1 MKLSNLVTR
10 HMARSLFKRYLLTAM
25 LSIICLFA
33 FLTALLMHFAID
45 IDDVD
50 RELRLPARA
59 IGEFTTLVKPEQL
72 KTVGEKVDAL
82 NREFSNQKISPQDFH
97 YAIFNRSYAL
107 LASSAAA
114 PATVMRDSAQALSE
128 KATRTNGWY
137 TKAVLQK
144 ESSVIVVVAA
154 SEAHINNA
162 LMQAVPQIL
171 QSMLITLLVS
181 IVVVWLSSRFALR
194 PLSSLVRQVSE
205 LKANSFEQLRP
216 EREFT
221 ELKPLVHAINART
234 QEVQANLQRERAFFS
249 DAAHELRTPLA
260 VINAQAYRVVKS
272 TEEPERRGALHA
284 LEAGVQRA
292 AHLLASLLN
301 LARLDSTAVE
311 LDAQGIDLAEVAA
324 KVVAQHASR
333 AFAQQ
338 QEISLSHGLAQH
350 QLVKGNQNDVQSIIE
365 NLVDNAIRYAG
376 QGATILV
383 EMGDA
388 DEHHAYVAVSDNG
401 PGMTSTD
408 EAQAFERFKRGS
420 QSVHSAGSGL
430 GLAIV
435 KATTARLNGQVSLSK
450 GVDAG
455 GLCVKVVL
463 LKLA

>member
-10 HMARSLFKRYLLTAM
+10 HMERSLFKRYLLTAM
-25 LSIICLFA
+25 LSIISLFA

-72 KTVGEKVDAL
+72 KMVGEKVDAL
-82 NREFSNQKISPQDFH
+82 NREFSYQKISTQDFH

-128 KATRTNGWY
+128 KATLTNRWY

-154 SEAHINNA
+154 SEAYINNA

-194 PLSSLVRQVSE
+194 PLSTLVKQVN
-205 LKANSFEQLRP
+205 LLNAPSFEQLRP

-234 QEVQANLQRERAFFS
+234 QEMQANLQRERAFFS

-272 TEEPERRGALHA
+272 NEELERRGALHA

-292 AHLLASLLN
+292 AHLLTSLLN

-311 LDAQGIDLAEVAA
+311 LHAQGIDLAEVAA

-338 QEISLSHGLAQH
+338 QEISLSNDAHHA
-350 QLVKGNQNDVQSIIE
+350 LVKGNESDVQSIIE

-376 QGATILV
+376 QGAFIMV
-383 EMGDA
+383 ETGDVDA
-388 DEHHAYVAVSDNG
+388 HHAYVAVSDSG

-435 KATTARLNGQVSLSK
+435 KATAARLNGQVSLSK
-450 GVDAG
+450 GADAG
-455 GLCVKVVL
+455 GLRVKVML
-463 LKLA
+463 PKLT